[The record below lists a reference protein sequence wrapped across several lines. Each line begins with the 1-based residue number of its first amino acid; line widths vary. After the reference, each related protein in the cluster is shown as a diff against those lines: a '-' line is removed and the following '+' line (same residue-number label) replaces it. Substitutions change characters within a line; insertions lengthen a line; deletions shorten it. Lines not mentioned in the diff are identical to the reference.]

1 MKTSFHLSIKE
12 LDDEFLEIINPGNSV
27 YFSRPLLHGFE
38 ASNAQVQMR
47 YVCISDEGA
56 PQALALVQIIELSVD
71 VILKNIKASRLK
83 IKNNTPSVKL
93 NPKDNTKLQF
103 TSSYDIYLDTNA

>member
-38 ASNAQVQMR
+38 ASNTQVQMR

-56 PQALALVQIIELSVD
+56 PQALALVQII
-71 VILKNIKASRLK
+71 
-83 IKNNTPSVKL
+83 
-93 NPKDNTKLQF
+93 
-103 TSSYDIYLDTNA
+103 